1 MSSSSSNKELL
12 RQLEEKTKEN
22 IKSLLEQGSIYKDE
36 ELQKNY
42 SVNVPMEYPYN
53 SKKVPIPINI
63 IYHSLYDQETPCQS
77 SNGKLILARHIFSL
91 HKDYDI
97 KFDKKSLD
105 NNSTPQFFKMSIEES
120 VKNFIES
127 NNSIKDKIDDYITDY
142 PKIFEFQYNYQHPV
156 PKPVFMGPKL
166 LSNTDRHKIIFVSPI
181 CLIIEIRA
189 ESGGF
194 SGLDCFYSAIRYKYY
209 MELNDDL
216 TIKKT
221 LYNSSFGINFVKSS
235 WLQSKITNS
244 AMEQADEGFNNFY
257 LPLITKELNSMV
269 KKYIK
274 ATPTKKILIKDKSIS
289 ARDTSLTYD
298 DLIINDSFISDI
310 EDDNEKHKKDIIM
323 QNNNG
328 AKDIKDILF
337 NNIYLIIII
346 LGIVFLCIFLG
357 KEYLIIILLFIVVY
371 YLYLINNKLERL
383 CMSNNL

>member
-1 MSSSSSNKELL
+1 M
-12 RQLEEKTKEN
+12 T
-22 IKSLLEQGSIYKDE
+22 
-36 ELQKNY
+36 
-42 SVNVPMEYPYN
+42 
-53 SKKVPIPINI
+53 
-63 IYHSLYDQETPCQS
+63 
-77 SNGKLILARHIFSL
+77 
-91 HKDYDI
+91 
-97 KFDKKSLD
+97 
-105 NNSTPQFFKMSIEES
+105 IEES

-127 NNSIKDKIDDYITDY
+127 NNSIQDKINDYITEY

-181 CLIIEIRA
+181 CLIIEIKA

-289 ARDTSLTYD
+289 GKDTSLTYD

-310 EDDNEKHKKDIIM
+310 EDDNEKHRKDINM
-323 QNNNG
+323 QNNTG
-328 AKDIKDILF
+328 ANDIKNLLF

-383 CMSNNL
+383 CMSKNL